1 MPKQHPR
8 KLLDVVAGL
17 ESLVGDPAEAILSGR
32 VLVEGRVVTN
42 PRSLVKAEASVS
54 LSGERVLRGELKL
67 KAALETFAVD
77 PSGRVALDAGAST
90 GGFTKALLTA
100 GARKVYAVDAG
111 HGQLL
116 GSLRQDPRVV
126 NLENTNIGA
135 LDRTLIPDQLDLVT
149 LDLSYVSLA
158 EAAKQLQGLLFSH
171 SAQAI
176 ALVKPMFELGLPSAP
191 ADLDSLDRATALATT
206 GLERAGWKVL
216 GSIDSPITGARGAQE
231 RFIHAISRIGA
242 GRQA

>member
-17 ESLVGDPAEAILSGR
+17 ESLVGDPAEAILGGR
-32 VLVEGRVVTN
+32 VLVEGRIVTN
-42 PRSLVKAEASVS
+42 PRSLVKTEASVT
-54 LSGERVLRGELKL
+54 LTGERTLRGELKL
-67 KAALETFAVD
+67 KGALEAFAVD
-77 PSGRVALDAGAST
+77 PSGKVALDAGAST
-90 GGFTKALLTA
+90 GGFTKALLSG

-126 NLENTNIGA
+126 NLENTNIGS
-135 LDRTLIPDQLDLVT
+135 LDRTLIPDPLDLVT

-158 EAAKQLQGLLFSH
+158 ESALQLQGLLFTD

-191 ADLDSLDRATALATT
+191 GDSDSLGRATALATT

-216 GSIDSPITGARGAQE
+216 ASIDSPITGARGAPE
-231 RFIHAISRIGA
+231 RFIHAISRVGA